1 VRAFCDSSR
10 GEGIRHNLAF
20 QQRPRNAASAVSGRF
35 CQNGI
40 EVEAGTRRA
49 NQISECQATWGV
61 SSVAI
66 RSRPQLRTSSRS

>member
-20 QQRPRNAASAVSGRF
+20 QHRPRNALAAVSVRF
-35 CQNGI
+35 CQNGF

-49 NQISECQATWGV
+49 NQIGDPQTAWGV

-66 RSRPQLRTSSRS
+66 RSTPQLRTSSKS